1 MLYIVG
7 IGPGAVDYILPKAV
21 EVLSKCTRIIGF
33 SRAINSIKNI
43 DLIKDSNFIT
53 VSTLKE
59 TIEKINE
66 FNNKDIAIIASG
78 DPMFY
83 SISGYIKKNY
93 LNKVTIIPGISSF
106 QYLSCKLG
114 IVWNNAFTGSL
125 HGRDNEFI
133 KIINNYDV
141 SFWLTDKKNNPSFLA
156 ANLVDNNINCNLIVG
171 ENLSYD
177 DEKIVFGTSE
187 EIKDMNFSDL
197 SVLIVQ
203 KNKS

>member
-21 EVLSKCTRIIGF
+21 EVLSKCTKIIGF
-33 SRAINSIKNI
+33 SRAVNSIKDIN
-43 DLIKDSNFIT
+43 LIKKNTFIT
-53 VSTLKE
+53 VSSLKE

-66 FNNKDIAIIASG
+66 FNNEDIALIASG

-83 SISGYIKKNY
+83 GISRYVKKNY
-93 LNKVTIIPGISSF
+93 LDKVTIIPGISSF

-114 IVWNNAFTGSL
+114 IAWNNAFTGSL

-133 KIINNYDV
+133 NIINNYDV

-156 ANLVDNNINCNLIVG
+156 AVLLENNINCNLIVG

-177 DEKIVFGTSE
+177 DERIVSGTSE